1 MPVIAPTR
9 FSPMS
14 YRTTRGALR
23 AGLLVGLAALTSLTA
38 IATESGAG
46 IAQAAGVD
54 SNDWLGVINTY
65 RSQSGLA
72 PVTEN
77 GAWASGTTNHSCWML
92 LNGIAHDEAPG
103 TAGYTADG
111 DQAGNSGNV
120 AVSSSTSS
128 TPRSNIDLWMSGPFH
143 AIGILRPTL
152 TQTSYGQCS
161 SPPNPST
168 TQWKS
173 AGTLDVIR
181 GNNWSGAKPTTPVVF
196 PGPGATTSLTRFV
209 AESPDPRTY
218 CNWSGRTVGLPLI
231 ALMPAGVS
239 SATAV
244 LNGPN
249 GPVTTCVLTGSNTD
263 GVASSILGGE
273 NAVVVVPDSPLTT
286 GTYSVSVNSNGGAA
300 NWSFKVDPNASL
312 APTVVPQANT
322 TVLGS
327 PAQFQSVTPFRF
339 ADSRVGQTITRLA
352 AGQQVRIQ
360 VGGQQG
366 IPANVTAVS
375 ANFTVAEPTGP
386 GYLTAF
392 NCGGSVPDVSTLN
405 YGPGEAVANQAVVP
419 LTNGALCVYAYTDA
433 HLIID
438 VNGYVS
444 TSSTSRFVPTDPKR
458 LFDTRFSAPVQA
470 GATLRVVVEGNGSP
484 APLGSDAV
492 ALNLTMADTAGEG
505 WIRAFPCDAAEP
517 GVSSVNSRAGGVR
530 ANSVIVPTAADGSIC
545 VTASVTTH
553 VIVDITGWFGRSSG
567 LSFVPL
573 APIRLADTRSYQP
586 DLNPAANAQP
596 LLPGSILRVPVAGI
610 RGVPA
615 NARAATVN
623 LVALDA
629 PVGGWLRVVPC
640 GTSSD
645 VSNLNYQDAAPV
657 ANGANVK
664 LSADGAICLTTFQ
677 PAHVIVDVTGV
688 WL

>member
-1 MPVIAPTR
+1 MPAMPPRFNSTPFGSTR
-9 FSPMS
+9 RM
-14 YRTTRGALR
+14 
-23 AGLLVGLAALTSLTA
+23 LLVGITALTSFAVLSTD
-38 IATESGAG
+38 IGA
-46 IAQAAGVD
+46 QHVSAAGVD
-54 SNDWLGVINTY
+54 SNDWLGVVNTY

-72 PVTEN
+72 PVSEN
-77 GAWASGTTNHSCWML
+77 PSWATGTTNHSCWML

-120 AVSSSTSS
+120 AVSSANTA
-128 TPRSNIDLWMSGPFH
+128 TARGHIDLWMSGPFH
-143 AIGILRPTL
+143 AIGILRPNL
-152 TQTSYGQCS
+152 SQTSYGQCT
-161 SPPNPST
+161 SPPNPSA

-173 AGTLDVIR
+173 AGTLDVVR
-181 GNNWSGAKPTTPVVF
+181 GNNWGAAKPATPVVF
-196 PGPGATTSLTRFV
+196 PGQGATTSLTRFV

-218 CNWSGRTVGLPLI
+218 CNWAGRNVGLPLI
-231 ALMPAGVS
+231 ALMPSAVS

-244 LNGPN
+244 LTGPN
-249 GPVTTCVLTGSNTD
+249 GPVSTCVLTGSNTD

-273 NAVVVVPDSPLTT
+273 NAVVVVPDAPLVT
-286 GTYSVSVNSNGGAA
+286 GSYSVSVNSSGGAV
-300 NWSFKVDPNASL
+300 NWSFNVDPNAPL

-322 TVLGS
+322 TPLG
-327 PAQFQSVTPFRF
+327 AAARFQSVTPFRF
-339 ADSRVGQTITRLA
+339 ADSRVGQTITRLP

-360 VGGQQG
+360 VAGQQG
-366 IPANVTAVS
+366 IPADVTAIS
-375 ANFTVAEPTGP
+375 ANFTVAESDGP

-392 NCGGSVPDVSTLN
+392 NCSGSAPQVSTLN
-405 YGPGEAVANQAVVP
+405 YRPGEAIANQAVVP
-419 LTNGALCVYAYTDA
+419 LDRGALCVFAYTGA

-444 TSSTSRFVPTDPKR
+444 ASSASQFVPTDPKR
-458 LFDTRFSAPVQA
+458 LLDTRYSAPLQA
-470 GATLRVVVEGNGSP
+470 GATLRVVVEGGASP

-492 ALNLTMADTAGEG
+492 ALNLTMADTLGDG

-517 GVSSVNSRAGGVR
+517 GVSSVNARAGGVR
-530 ANSVIVPTAADGSIC
+530 ANSVIVPTAADGTIC

-553 VIVDITGWFGRSSG
+553 VIVDLTGWFRASNGY
-567 LSFVPL
+567 SFVPL
-573 APIRLADTRSYQP
+573 APIRLADTRSFQP
-586 DLNPAANAQP
+586 DLNPAANAQA
-596 LLPGSILRVPVAGI
+596 LQPGSVLRVPVAGI

-615 NARAATVN
+615 NAKAATVN